1 MTNNPDPIGP
11 DRARHAALRAIDAD
25 KLMLEPPGAK
35 TLRALEAA
43 VASMP
48 RMRRQIFLAVRLDDL
63 PYRQIA
69 DQTGLSVAQVERQMA
84 GAMRQLV
91 RAMSE
96 RPAPRSWWRCW
107 LDRRRSRPLGSCGCC
122 EVGGP
127 VRRA

>member
-11 DRARHAALRAIDAD
+11 DRARHADPRAIDAD
-25 KLMLEPPGAK
+25 KLMLEPSGAE

-48 RMRRQIFLAVRLDDL
+48 RMRRQIFLAVRLDGR

-69 DQTGLSVAQVERQMA
+69 DRTGLSVAQVERQMTR
-84 GAMRQLV
+84 AMRQLV

-96 RPAPRSWWRCW
+96 RPPPRSWWRRW
-107 LDRRRSRPLGSCGCC
+107 LDR
-122 EVGGP
+122 
-127 VRRA
+127 